1 MVKRSE
7 GQTEIRPLCFVL
19 MPFGTKADPTG
30 GRNIDFDRVY
40 DTAIRPAIEDADMEP
55 IRADQEKTGGII
67 HQTMFERLLLCDYAI
82 ADLTTANANVFYE
95 LGVRHTGRPATTVTI
110 FAKHQPIPFDISFLR
125 SLPYD
130 LGENNIFSAPLAKK
144 LRQALATKL
153 EELRNLAAEGKPV
166 DSPLFQL
173 IGEWQPGEVARLK
186 TDTFREQVQ
195 YNEDIKHRLSEV
207 REKAK
212 IKETRAEA
220 QQLLAGIR
228 EHLGDLDVAES
239 GTVIDLMLTYRA
251 LSDWE
256 GMIQVQKD
264 MPKALAEQVLVQ
276 EQLGFALNRSAA
288 KNPSMRA
295 KALGVLKNVEK
306 RQGPSSET
314 CGLIGR
320 IHKDSWSD
328 AVSEGNDL
336 EARGHLNN
344 AIDAYIRGFM
354 ADQRDAYPGINAV
367 TLLEIKGD
375 TDSLETKS
383 ALIPVVRFAVKRRL
397 SGTTADYWD
406 HATMLE
412 LAVLVND
419 QEAAADHLGDS
430 LAAVRESWEPE
441 TTENN
446 LQLIANAR
454 DKRGE
459 ETGWLAQVI
468 AALRKKR
475 TDME

>member
-1 MVKRSE
+1 
-7 GQTEIRPLCFVL
+7 
-19 MPFGTKADPTG
+19 MPFGAKADPTG
-30 GRNIDFDRVY
+30 GRDIDFDRIY
-40 DTAIRPAIEDADMEP
+40 ESAIKPAIEDADMEP

-67 HQTMFERLLLCDYAI
+67 HETMFERLLLCDYAV

-95 LGVRHTGRPATTVTI
+95 LGVRHTARPATTVTI
-110 FAKHQPIPFDISFLR
+110 FATHQPIPFDISFLR

-130 LGENNIFSAPLAKK
+130 MGKNNSFSDPQANK
-144 LRQALATKL
+144 LRKTLATKL
-153 EELRNLAAEGKPV
+153 EELRTLAAEGKPV

-195 YNEDIKHRLSEV
+195 YNQDIKHRLSDV

-212 IKETRAEA
+212 IKETRADA
-220 QQLLAGIR
+220 QQLLAEIR
-228 EHLGDLDVAES
+228 EQLGDLDVAES

-288 KNPSMRA
+288 KDPAMRA
-295 KALGVLKNVEK
+295 KALRVLEKVEK

-320 IHKDSWSD
+320 IHKDLWTD
-328 AVSEGNDL
+328 AVSTGNDL

-344 AIDAYIRGFM
+344 AIDAYMSGFM

-367 TLLEIKGD
+367 TLLDIRGD
-375 TDSLETKS
+375 TESLETKS
-383 ALIPVVRFAVKRRL
+383 ALIPVVRFAVNRRL
-397 SGTTADYWD
+397 AGTTADYWD

-412 LAVLVND
+412 LAVLEND
-419 QEAAADHLGDS
+419 QEAAANHLGNS
-430 LAAVRESWEPE
+430 LAAVRELWEPE

-446 LQLIANAR
+446 LQFIADAR
-454 DKRGE
+454 SNRGE
-459 ETGWLAQVI
+459 ETGWLAQLI
-468 AALRKKR
+468 AALQKKR